1 MLHVKLEMGSCMV
14 SRKSSYYQSRYR
26 ARLREKGFVK
36 REIWIPPDYTKVLKD
51 CETALRV
58 GVMPII
64 PKTVTE
70 RKMSQDENWTTEKL
84 LEALAQSAP
93 ASDGAIKVELVEG
106 TDSGI
111 LVTMTEFGDL
121 PLLMSVSGGQILV
134 DTLLWPVDE
143 VTNSAAFNE
152 LILKTHKLLPLSTFG
167 IRPGPDGREY
177 YEMFGSLSA
186 GSILESVLFEIET
199 LADNAMQAAEAYQSD
214 LKDVA

>member
-1 MLHVKLEMGSCMV
+1 MDMSLFMV

-26 ARLREKGFVK
+26 ARLRENGYVK
-36 REIWIPPDYTKVLKD
+36 REIWIPPDYTKILKD
-51 CETALRV
+51 CEAALRA

-64 PKTVTE
+64 PKIVTE
-70 RKMSQDENWTTEKL
+70 RKMSEDGNWTTETL
-84 LEALAQSAP
+84 YQALAHSEP
-93 ASDGAIKVELVEG
+93 AGEGAIEVELVEG
-106 TDSGI
+106 TDPGI

-121 PLLMSVSGGQILV
+121 PLLMSVSGSQILI
-134 DTLLWPVDE
+134 DTLLWPVEE
-143 VTNSAAFNE
+143 VDNVAAFNE
-152 LILKTHKLLPLSTFG
+152 MILKTHKLLPLSTFG
-167 IRPGPDGREY
+167 IRPGPDGRDY